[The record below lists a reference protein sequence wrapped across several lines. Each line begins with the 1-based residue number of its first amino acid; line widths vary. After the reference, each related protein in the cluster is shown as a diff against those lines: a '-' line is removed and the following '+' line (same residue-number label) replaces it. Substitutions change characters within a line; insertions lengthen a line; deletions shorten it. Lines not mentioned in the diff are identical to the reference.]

1 MKKDKFQSM
10 KNIAQDK
17 TWVSFLNNNHP
28 FSLMHWSIGGIH
40 DEQKNVWLL
49 QDEMTFQAQE
59 FPTIDD
65 AITWMR
71 ENMEDVTDVL

>member
-28 FSLMHWSIGGIH
+28 YSLMHWSIGGIH

-65 AITWMR
+65 AISWMR

>member
-65 AITWMR
+65 AIAWMR